1 MKAVLFDLDGT
12 LLDTLED
19 LSLSVNHALKTLSLA
34 ERTKKEI
41 RSFLG
46 NGMENLVFRSLPDD
60 KKECLPEAL
69 ALFREHYAKHSE
81 DHTAPYD
88 GIPALLDRLESEGY
102 VMAIISNKPDFAVQT
117 LAKTHFPR
125 IGYAVGEREGIRRKP
140 EPDSLLIAMEAM
152 SVKKEDCIYVGDSEV
167 DVKTAVNTGIP
178 CVAVTWG
185 FRDLPDLK
193 EAGAEHFAADTDE
206 LYTKIGELL

>member
-19 LSLSVNHALKTLSLA
+19 LFFSVNHSLKSLSLA
-34 ERTKKEI
+34 ERTRKEV
-41 RSFLG
+41 RSYLG
-46 NGMENLVFRSLPDD
+46 NGAENLVLRSLPDGE
-60 KKECLPEAL
+60 KERLPEAL
-69 ALFREHYAKHSE
+69 ALFREHYAQHSE
-81 DHTAPYD
+81 DYTAPYD
-88 GIPALLDRLESEGY
+88 GIPALLDRLEREGY
-102 VMAIISNKPDFAVQT
+102 AMAIISNKPDFAVQT

-152 SVKKEDCIYVGDSEV
+152 GVKKEDCIYVGDSEV
-167 DVKTAVNTGIP
+167 DVKTAASTGIP
-178 CVAVTWG
+178 CIAVTWG

-193 EAGAEHFAADTDE
+193 EAGAEHFAADADE